1 MDRADSTPVFDQ
13 FLHQAV
19 MRFQK
24 RHGLTQDGI
33 AGPSFFAELNI
44 PGSERVKQIMLNMER
59 YRWIPEKME
68 GDYLVV
74 NIPEFRLHSFTD
86 DSLNWSMNV
95 VVGQELHKTV
105 VFHGHISYLVFSPY
119 WNIPP
124 GILKRD
130 ILPAMRRDEKYLVR
144 NNMEVTGYN
153 GNTPRIRQK
162 PGASNPMG
170 KVKFMFPNSYNIY
183 LHDSP
188 SKSLFEKEQR
198 TFSSGCIRVADAE
211 KLARYLLQSE
221 YGWTEE
227 KINHAMNAKK
237 ETYIN
242 LAHKMPVF
250 IVYFTTWVD
259 SDGNLN
265 FRKDIYERDSK
276 LNELLFSVSE

>member
-1 MDRADSTPVFDQ
+1 
-13 FLHQAV
+13 
-19 MRFQK
+19 
-24 RHGLTQDGI
+24 
-33 AGPSFFAELNI
+33 
-44 PGSERVKQIMLNMER
+44 
-59 YRWIPEKME
+59 
-68 GDYLVV
+68 
-74 NIPEFRLHSFTD
+74 
-86 DSLNWSMNV
+86 
-95 VVGQELHKTV
+95 
-105 VFHGHISYLVFSPY
+105 
-119 WNIPP
+119 
-124 GILKRD
+124 
-130 ILPAMRRDEKYLVR
+130 
-144 NNMEVTGYN
+144 
-153 GNTPRIRQK
+153 
-162 PGASNPMG
+162 MG